1 MGTMKENFHSHLFSK
16 NGLGKKKCHQP
27 TRGQKDEGTEKEK
40 TSHTPYMSVERGDIL
55 AVKGRRREAEC
66 LEETRERGKLK
77 NCGVERL

>member
-1 MGTMKENFHSHLFSK
+1 
-16 NGLGKKKCHQP
+16 
-27 TRGQKDEGTEKEK
+27 
-40 TSHTPYMSVERGDIL
+40 MSVERGDIL